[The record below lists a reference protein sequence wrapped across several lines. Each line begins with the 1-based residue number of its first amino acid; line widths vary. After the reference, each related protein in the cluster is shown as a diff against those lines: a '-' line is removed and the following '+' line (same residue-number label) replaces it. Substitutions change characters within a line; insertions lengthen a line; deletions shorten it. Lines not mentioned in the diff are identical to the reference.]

1 MINTMIERNPR
12 GKGFIPFMDPLVV
25 PGGKPRQ
32 ELTQGRNL
40 EAGSEAEGLEEN
52 WLLAYSL
59 HSSRQ
64 LNSTT
69 QDPLPVV
76 SWDLPQ

>member
-1 MINTMIERNPR
+1 MA
-12 GKGFIPFMDPLVV
+12 PLVV

-40 EAGSEAEGLEEN
+40 EAGSEAEGLKES

-59 HSSRQ
+59 HSPRQ

-69 QDPLPVV
+69 QDQVLGPPTIIIN
-76 SWDLPQ
+76 